1 MKQAVLKMK
10 MNRKIVNKIDIKDDN
25 SEYVN
30 AEKNEL
36 FSMIWEITKDNWAFM
51 RGEDAE
57 LRLQRDVATIIS
69 RTS

>member
-36 FSMIWEITKDNWAFM
+36 FSMIWEITKDNWAFV

-57 LRLQRDVATIIS
+57 RRLQRDVATIIR